1 MAEKK
6 NIYQRIAAVTSDIK
20 AFDKDGSNTQ
30 FHFKYASIEQIVQ
43 TIQPVCIEHGITLIQ
58 EAETDGTIQKFE
70 GGKGTNNISTCTVIT
85 HAINMDNPEDRVIT
99 RMPGQGYD
107 SLDKGIFK
115 AISGARKYAIFG
127 MFNLHAGDDEPDAD
141 IGRGHEPPRQRTRS
155 DIPPDDTFPPEPP
168 VSGKGGLSDHPT
180 DKQQKMIFAR
190 FKKMGYSD
198 TQRKKVIQTLFQHTD
213 SMKEITYDEGQALIV
228 WIEKKEK
235 ELEARND

>member
-1 MAEKK
+1 MADKK
-6 NIYQRIAAVTSDIK
+6 NIYQRIAAVTADIK

-85 HAINMDNPEDRVIT
+85 HAVNMDNPEDRVTT

-180 DKQQKMIFAR
+180 DKQIKFMHVL
-190 FKKMGYSD
+190 FKKIGYD
-198 TQRKKVIQTLFQHTD
+198 EDRRKDWIRQWFKHTD
-213 SMKEITYDEGQALIV
+213 SMKELTFEEGQALID
-228 WIEKKEK
+228 WLQKKVDK
-235 ELEARND
+235 L